1 MQPAII
7 FLLVDLKQKEL
18 LSRVRDVVAHG
29 VGNVVSNT
37 VVSIMTQEQDRNS
50 LRLKTVM
57 ETVVV
62 MNLVSNRKNTAL
74 AVIADIVDSAGKFF
88 ASARWQERH
97 AN

>member
-1 MQPAII
+1 MRHAII
-7 FLLVDLKQKEL
+7 FLLVVLKRKEL

-29 VGNVVSNT
+29 AGIVVSNT
-37 VVSIMTQEQDRNS
+37 VVPIMTLAQVRNS

-74 AVIADIVDSAGKFF
+74 VDIVDIVDSAGKFF

>member
-1 MQPAII
+1 
-7 FLLVDLKQKEL
+7 LLVVLKQKEL

-29 VGNVVSNT
+29 AGAVVSNT
-37 VVSIMTQEQDRNS
+37 VVPIMTLAQVRNS

-74 AVIADIVDSAGKFF
+74 AVIADIVDSVGKFF